1 MAIDLSRF
9 VATFLEE
16 SSEGLDTMESGLLKL
31 DEGNH
36 DVEVINAI
44 FRAAHSMKGGAGS
57 FGFTAITELTHL
69 LETLLDQMRSGKRS
83 ISRDAVDALLAS
95 VDVLRHL
102 LHAAQANEPVD
113 ASRLAEI
120 CARLGSILDGAP
132 AATSAPAVAAQPD
145 PAPGGWRIRFQPHP
159 GLFATGNDPLRILT
173 ELHALGGCTVCC
185 DLSRLPEFGDL
196 DATVS
201 HLGWTVELEGGVAR
215 GTVEELFAWVEGD
228 CELSIEALADVPTTA
243 GSAVAESKGASQAGT
258 APSATL
264 QRDAGAPTTATGK
277 VVSLHEDRSAPQV
290 AAATESSIR
299 VAVSKVDALINLV
312 GELVITQ
319 AMLRQLSETIDPAA
333 NEKLINGLSQLD
345 RNTRDLQEAVMGVR
359 MLPVEFVF
367 SRFPRMVRD
376 LAGKLGKEVRIR
388 SLGEGTELDKGV
400 IEKISD
406 PLVHLIR
413 NAVDHGLESPAERRA
428 AGKDECGT
436 ITLSASHQGG
446 HIVIEVGDDGRGLDV
461 QRIVEKAR
469 SRGIAV
475 ADNASDA
482 ELFQLIFLPGLST
495 ASAVTDV
502 SGRGVGMDVVKRNI
516 VALGGSIDVWSQRGR
531 GTKITVRLPLTLAI
545 LDGMTVAVA
554 EEVFIVPL
562 GFVIE
567 SLQLRDSDIRSI
579 SGTGRL
585 LRVRG
590 EYLPLV
596 SMASAFGVQQALNE
610 RASTIAVIVES
621 EGRRI
626 ALEVD
631 ELVGQQ
637 QVVVKSLD
645 ANYRRI
651 HGISGATILGDG
663 RVALIVDVGGITRGL
678 AQAA

>member
-1 MAIDLSRF
+1 
-9 VATFLEE
+9 
-16 SSEGLDTMESGLLKL
+16 
-31 DEGNH
+31 
-36 DVEVINAI
+36 
-44 FRAAHSMKGGAGS
+44 
-57 FGFTAITELTHL
+57 
-69 LETLLDQMRSGKRS
+69 
-83 ISRDAVDALLAS
+83 
-95 VDVLRHL
+95 
-102 LHAAQANEPVD
+102 
-113 ASRLAEI
+113 
-120 CARLGSILDGAP
+120 
-132 AATSAPAVAAQPD
+132 
-145 PAPGGWRIRFQPHP
+145 
-159 GLFATGNDPLRILT
+159 
-173 ELHALGGCTVCC
+173 
-185 DLSRLPEFGDL
+185 
-196 DATVS
+196 
-201 HLGWTVELEGGVAR
+201 
-215 GTVEELFAWVEGD
+215 
-228 CELSIEALADVPTTA
+228 
-243 GSAVAESKGASQAGT
+243 
-258 APSATL
+258 
-264 QRDAGAPTTATGK
+264 
-277 VVSLHEDRSAPQV
+277 
-290 AAATESSIR
+290 
-299 VAVSKVDALINLV
+299 
-312 GELVITQ
+312 
-319 AMLRQLSETIDPAA
+319 
-333 NEKLINGLSQLD
+333 
-345 RNTRDLQEAVMGVR
+345 LQEAVMGVR

-645 ANYRRI
+645 TNYRRI